1 MPSKKN
7 RGESHHLV
15 WKNPTIDLKRKKQ
28 KTKSKS
34 NCLIKKKRCWIKEVN
49 VIQCIGTIKKGGAN
63 SAFAGIR
70 VFASIFSPIW
80 GENILVGPRE
90 KIPWF
95 FLPQIHP
102 TQHPNKFISIPLFF
116 FFFPSS
122 LKSSQPNGPLVYTF
136 WIWYSSRL
144 LVDETRCGVYVK
156 LEIWRNTLK
165 SKDFQLSKTKT

>member
-1 MPSKKN
+1 MLSKKN

-28 KTKSKS
+28 QTKSKS
-34 NCLIKKKRCWIKEVN
+34 NCLIKKKRCWIKKVN

-63 SAFAGIR
+63 SAFAGIQ
-70 VFASIFSPIW
+70 F
-80 GENILVGPRE
+80 GE
-90 KIPWF
+90 KIFWLAQERKYPGF
-95 FLPQIHP
+95 FFHKS
-102 TQHPNKFISIPLFF
+102 TQPNIPINLFPSHFFF

-122 LKSSQPNGPLVYTF
+122 LKSSQPNGPLVHTF